1 MYPLSYVI
9 NQSCQKPNTVG
20 LTPIKEDPSYIDR
33 DRREDTM
40 VAKLTTWDIIFGIT
54 GADKQI
60 VKKIHLI

>member
-40 VAKLTTWDIIFGIT
+40 VAKLTT
-54 GADKQI
+54 
-60 VKKIHLI
+60 